1 MEITKSLESGKLTL
15 TVSGEIDTLTAP
27 RLDGEVETEGLSE
40 LVFDLTDVTYV
51 SSAGLRV
58 LLLAHKKMVQAGGKM
73 TIAHPQEAVRRVF
86 TLTGFAKILTIV

>member
-15 TVSGEIDTLTAP
+15 TVKGEIDTLTAP
-27 RLDGEVETEGLSE
+27 QLDGEVRTEGVSE
-40 LVFDLTDVTYV
+40 LVFDLAEVTYV

-58 LLLAHKKMVQAGGKM
+58 LLQAHKNMMQAGGKM

>member
-58 LLLAHKKMVQAGGKM
+58 LQLAHKKRVQAGGKM
-73 TIAHPQEAVRRVF
+73 TITHPQEAVRRVF

>member
-73 TIAHPQEAVRRVF
+73 TITHPQEAVRRVF
-86 TLTGFAKILTIV
+86 TLTGFAKILAIV

>member
-73 TIAHPQEAVRRVF
+73 TITHPQEAVRRVF
-86 TLTGFAKILTIV
+86 TLTGFVKILTIV

>member
-15 TVSGEIDTLTAP
+15 MVSGEIDTLTAP
-27 RLDGEVETEGLSE
+27 RLDGEVETAGLSE

>member
-73 TIAHPQEAVRRVF
+73 TITHPQEAVRRVF